1 MALKSIDILKQTL
14 SQKNKHNSNRLERNK
29 ARATIEDMCDNYLKS
44 PDDVLT
50 FEVLPNAL
58 DSVLSVIEIPPLSTK
73 YDIMQMDETLF
84 QISLKEIDI
93 L

>member
-1 MALKSIDILKQTL
+1 MSLKSIDILKQTL
-14 SQKNKHNSNRLERNK
+14 NQKNKHNSNRLEKNK
-29 ARATIEDMCDNYLKS
+29 ARAKIESMCDEYLTE

-50 FEVLPNAL
+50 FEVLPNAI
-58 DSVLSVIEIPPLSTK
+58 DSVLSVIEVPPLSIK
-73 YDIMQMDETLF
+73 YDIIQIEETLF